1 MTRKIIAFFSLA
13 TAALAVDVAY
23 APPLGGLT
31 ISVPTGQTR
40 AVSLP
45 LIHAAAGAGAV
56 VDRVGGVGSNFIDV
70 PSANWAPGSF
80 SNVANP
86 YYLRLRSGASAGR
99 LMVVNTTPNTDSRL
113 FVNNDGTD
121 LTQAGIATGTA
132 GDAYEL
138 VLADTLNSL
147 FGRTALQGGVNAVSA
162 DNVQVWGGASWL
174 VFYYNTTRE
183 RWELNTDTA
192 ASPKRDNFILRPDR
206 GVMIVRRGSSDLT
219 LRLTGRVPEV
229 APRHVHSRPG
239 NSFLSDGLPVD
250 ITLSALGLRVNAPG
264 WQESATAAAAPSSA
278 DLVQVWGGASWLVFY
293 YDSVKGRWQLTA
305 DGPTSPSRD
314 NFVILAGR
322 PIMVRR
328 MTTGAN
334 GNENVLPMPMPYTI
348 RR

>member
-1 MTRKIIAFFSLA
+1 MKRKLIAYFLL
-13 TAALAVDVAY
+13 TASVFAVDVAY
-23 APPLGGLT
+23 APPLGGMT
-31 ISVPTGQTR
+31 VNVPTGQTR

-45 LIHAAAGAGAV
+45 LIHAAVGAGAV
-56 VDRVGGVGSNFIDV
+56 LGRVGGVGANFLDV
-70 PSANWAPGSF
+70 PSANWAPGGF
-80 SNVANP
+80 SDVANP
-86 YYLRLRSGASAGR
+86 HYLRFRGGALAGR
-99 LMVVNTTPNTDSRL
+99 LMVVNSTANTDSRI

-121 LTQAGIATGTA
+121 LTQAGIASGPN

-147 FGRTALQGGVNAVSA
+147 FGRTTLHGGVNAVSA

-174 VFYYNTTRE
+174 VFYFNTTRE

-192 ASPKRDNFILRPDR
+192 ATPKRDNFILRPDR

-250 ITLSALGLRVNAPG
+250 ITLSALGLRVNTTG
-264 WQESATAAAAPSSA
+264 WQDSATAAAAPSSA
-278 DLVQVWGGASWLVFY
+278 DLIQVWGGASWLVFY
-293 YDSVKGRWQLTA
+293 FDSVKGRWHLNA
-305 DGPTSPSRD
+305 DGPASPSRD

-328 MTTGAN
+328 MTAGAN
-334 GNENVLPMPMPYTI
+334 VNENVIPMPMPYTI